1 MDATILLKNS
11 TLRKIVNVNL
21 LINSWCI
28 YKLKSV
34 HVKQNQK
41 KKKKIHMKAIN
52 RACLRLEEKATRSVK
67 MNKNYFINI
76 IGDKCIEC
84 TK

>member
-41 KKKKIHMKAIN
+41 KKNTHESNKLCMLKIGRKSH
-52 RACLRLEEKATRSVK
+52 
-67 MNKNYFINI
+67 
-76 IGDKCIEC
+76 
-84 TK
+84 

>member
-1 MDATILLKNS
+1 MILLKNS

-41 KKKKIHMKAIN
+41 KKKKIKKKA
-52 RACLRLEEKATRSVK
+52 
-67 MNKNYFINI
+67 KNNM
-76 IGDKCIEC
+76 
-84 TK
+84 

>member
-1 MDATILLKNS
+1 MDAMILLKNS

-41 KKKKIHMKAIN
+41 KKKNTHESNKLCMLKIGRKSH
-52 RACLRLEEKATRSVK
+52 
-67 MNKNYFINI
+67 
-76 IGDKCIEC
+76 
-84 TK
+84 

>member
-1 MDATILLKNS
+1 MDAMILLKNS

-41 KKKKIHMKAIN
+41 KKKKY
-52 RACLRLEEKATRSVK
+52 T
-67 MNKNYFINI
+67 
-76 IGDKCIEC
+76 
-84 TK
+84 